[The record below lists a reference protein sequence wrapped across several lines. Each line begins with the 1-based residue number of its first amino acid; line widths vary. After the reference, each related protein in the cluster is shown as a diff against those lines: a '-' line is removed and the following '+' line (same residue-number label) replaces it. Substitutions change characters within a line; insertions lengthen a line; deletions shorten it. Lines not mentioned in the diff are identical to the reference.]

1 MIDLNTHIRSKQNI
15 TLIKPEITR
24 TKYLPPPKYNEPASP
39 TTRQKPEGIK
49 ITLSLGAQAMESA
62 YLLKDEYSLKSNP
75 SLIGRGSLKEIECA
89 FIAQLSSDGE
99 DADLLTELP
108 DSQDPARLELARQA
122 VDFVL
127 TEKNNPFAGLSR
139 EKLSHIAYED
149 TGAFTSAERYAAFK
163 EIDERDSDYYR
174 SVMEQEAYELN
185 SGTMKDSLLFLMRA
199 KYRVS
204 QSMSKA
210 EQVANGEMSAE
221 TLKNRLDSAT
231 AQGATLPKE
240 RVEYANLLSGK
251 DQMVVSSV
259 NDNGESRWQ
268 NLSIHELLPEKKEG
282 SNLDI
287 AAFFTNLRINNN
299 QASPYANWAWITL
312 YQRNDAYR

>member
-1 MIDLNTHIRSKQNI
+1 MIDLKIGFHSKSS
-15 TLIKPEITR
+15 LIKPDIPR
-24 TKYLPPPKYNEPASP
+24 TKYLPPPTPLEPASATP
-39 TTRQKPEGIK
+39 KHKPDGIK
-49 ITLSLGAQAMESA
+49 ITLSLGAQALESM
-62 YLLKDEYSLKSNP
+62 LLLQSDNKPQTNT
-75 SLIGRGSLKEIECA
+75 SLIGRGSLQEIKSTIED
-89 FIAQLSSDGE
+89 QLEKHGE

-174 SVMEQEAYELN
+174 SVLEQEAYELN

-221 TLKNRLDSAT
+221 TLRNRLDSAT

-299 QASPYANWAWITL
+299 QASPYANSAWITL